1 MRHQFMDAAPASAP
15 WAVLCLAVLSVC
27 GCVSKPSNSGPR
39 AHRRV
44 VARMASK
51 FGTILVFDEGAYR
64 CFSFNKLRVVQSC
77 VHRRRPLDFRYEYV
91 RLMFVGSVMVKS
103 LKRALV
109 LGLGGAALPRLL
121 SAYHPAAAIDVVEID
136 PGVVRM
142 ARRYF
147 RYQPS
152 ARTRI
157 HVEDAAA
164 FVHRRAKEKAHYDL
178 IMFDCFGPDF
188 IPKRLLAERFVRT
201 MGTLLVRGGV
211 LAVNVWGGHRQYPA
225 IVRQYGRLFPHLW
238 IIKGKTGNHALLAS
252 HRRTFVSMSA
262 LVERARRF
270 DRDRK
275 PVFSVRAELSKMVRY
290 RRRRHRP

>member
-1 MRHQFMDAAPASAP
+1 
-15 WAVLCLAVLSVC
+15 
-27 GCVSKPSNSGPR
+27 
-39 AHRRV
+39 
-44 VARMASK
+44 MASK

-77 VHRRRPLDFRYEYV
+77 VHRRRSLDFRYEYV
-91 RLMFVGSVMVKS
+91 RLMFVGSVMTKS
-103 LKRALV
+103 VKRAAV

-142 ARRYF
+142 AKRYF

-152 ARTRI
+152 GRTRI
-157 HVEDAAA
+157 HVEDAAD
-164 FVHRRAKEKAHYDL
+164 FVYRSAKGKARYDL

-188 IPKRLLAERFVRT
+188 IPKNLLTERFIRT
-201 MGTLLVRGGV
+201 MGDLLARGGV
-211 LAVNVWGGHRQYPA
+211 LAVNVWGGHRKYRA
-225 IVRQYGRLFPHLW
+225 IVRLYGRLFPHLW
-238 IIKGKTGNHALLAS
+238 IVKGKSGNHVLLAS
-252 HRRTFVSMSA
+252 HRPAFASMSA

-275 PVFSVRAELSKMVRY
+275 PVFSVRAQLSKMVRY
-290 RRRRHRP
+290 RRR